1 MKNSADRIVEVGS
14 KLGPYQLTG
23 RLGSGGAGSIF
34 KASHQETGEQV
45 AVKILRPG
53 AEVNE
58 DIHGRFVR
66 EIAVAQKL
74 SDPHIVAYRDCGVED
89 GILYFTMEYV
99 PWGSMADVLSSRGV
113 LPWRE
118 ACECGVQIS
127 KGLQH
132 LHQSNIV
139 HRDLKPANIF
149 LSDDGRLKL
158 GDFGLARDFASHRL
172 TMEGITVGTG
182 KYMAPEQ
189 ARGESNIDGRTDLY
203 ALGCNL
209 FEFIVGHTPFDD
221 SAGHASVGFA
231 ELMRRHVE
239 QKPPKVRDLAPHCPA
254 ALSELIDKLLAK
266 DRNQRPHAT
275 VDVVNAL
282 QRILQNPDAA
292 LDTSALPTIPTANA
306 DSTSEQGIEAAH
318 LTERLRPMANLT
330 TELSTRRL
338 IAALLIVVAIV
349 VIAIVF
355 QSAKS

>member
-1 MKNSADRIVEVGS
+1 M
-14 KLGPYQLTG
+14 
-23 RLGSGGAGSIF
+23 
-34 KASHQETGEQV
+34 
-45 AVKILRPG
+45 RPG
-53 AEVNE
+53 AELNE
-58 DIHGRFVR
+58 DIHGRFIR
-66 EIAVAQKL
+66 EISVAQKL

-89 GILYFTMEYV
+89 GVLFFTMEYV
-99 PWGSMADVLSSRGV
+99 PWGSMADVLKSRRF

-127 KGLQH
+127 EGLQH
-132 LHQSNIV
+132 LHESDIV

-189 ARGESNIDGRTDLY
+189 ARGETSIDGRTDLY

-209 FEFIVGHTPFDD
+209 FEYIVGHTPFEKQDGNTPLD
-221 SAGHASVGFA
+221 FW

-239 QKPPKVRDLAPHCPA
+239 QPPPKVRDLAPLCPA

-266 DRNQRPHAT
+266 DCNERPSST

-282 QRILQNPDAA
+282 QRILQDPDAP
-292 LDTSALPTIPTANA
+292 LDTSALPSMS
-306 DSTSEQGIEAAH
+306 DSDNGSDTSALPSMSDPDNRSDSATQEAL
-318 LTERLRPMANLT
+318 LTERLRPTAART
-330 TELSTRRL
+330 PELSTRKL
-338 IAALLIVVAIV
+338 VTALLIVVAIV
-349 VIAIVF
+349 VIAVVF
-355 QSAKS
+355 QSMGS